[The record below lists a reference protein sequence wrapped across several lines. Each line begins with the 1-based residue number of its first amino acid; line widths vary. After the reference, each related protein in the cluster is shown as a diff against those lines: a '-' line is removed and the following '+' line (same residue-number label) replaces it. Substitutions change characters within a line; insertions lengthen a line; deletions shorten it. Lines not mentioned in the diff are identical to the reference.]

1 MYFYGLVWS
10 IMAFFLLS
18 GGKSK
23 TEGKKD
29 NKTENVDVRDEE
41 KDKKGNSTDENLTE
55 LQNRVKKNMESPNEL
70 FRKGTPNSLLKEN
83 LIVGS

>member
-1 MYFYGLVWS
+1 
-10 IMAFFLLS
+10 MAFLLLS
-18 GGKSK
+18 CGKSK

-29 NKTENVDVRDEE
+29 NKTGNVDVRDEE

-55 LQNRVKKNMESPNEL
+55 LRNRVKKNMESSNEL

>member
-1 MYFYGLVWS
+1 MYFYGIVWS
-10 IMAFFLLS
+10 IMAFLLLS
-18 GGKSK
+18 GEKSK

-55 LQNRVKKNMESPNEL
+55 LQNRVKKNMESSNEL

>member
-10 IMAFFLLS
+10 IMAFLLLS

-23 TEGKKD
+23 TKGKKD

>member
-1 MYFYGLVWS
+1 
-10 IMAFFLLS
+10 MAFLLLS
-18 GGKSK
+18 CGKSK

-41 KDKKGNSTDENLTE
+41 KDKKGKSTDENLTE
-55 LQNRVKKNMESPNEL
+55 LRNRVKKNMESSNEL

>member
-1 MYFYGLVWS
+1 
-10 IMAFFLLS
+10 MAFLLLS
-18 GGKSK
+18 CGKSK

-55 LQNRVKKNMESPNEL
+55 LRNRVKKNMESSNEL

>member
-1 MYFYGLVWS
+1 MYFYGIVWS
-10 IMAFFLLS
+10 IMAFLLLS

-23 TEGKKD
+23 NEGKKD

-55 LQNRVKKNMESPNEL
+55 LRNRVKKNMESSNEL

>member
-1 MYFYGLVWS
+1 
-10 IMAFFLLS
+10 MAFLLLS

-29 NKTENVDVRDEE
+29 NKAENVDVRDEE

-55 LQNRVKKNMESPNEL
+55 LRNRVKKNMESPNEL

>member
-1 MYFYGLVWS
+1 
-10 IMAFFLLS
+10 MAFLLS
-18 GGKSK
+18 CGKSK

-41 KDKKGNSTDENLTE
+41 KDKKGKSTDENLTE
-55 LQNRVKKNMESPNEL
+55 LRNRVKKNMESSNEL

>member
-1 MYFYGLVWS
+1 
-10 IMAFFLLS
+10 MAFLLLS
-18 GGKSK
+18 CGKSK

-55 LQNRVKKNMESPNEL
+55 LQNRVKKNMESSNEL

>member
-1 MYFYGLVWS
+1 MYFYGIVWS
-10 IMAFFLLS
+10 IMAFLLLS

-29 NKTENVDVRDEE
+29 YKTENVDVRDEE